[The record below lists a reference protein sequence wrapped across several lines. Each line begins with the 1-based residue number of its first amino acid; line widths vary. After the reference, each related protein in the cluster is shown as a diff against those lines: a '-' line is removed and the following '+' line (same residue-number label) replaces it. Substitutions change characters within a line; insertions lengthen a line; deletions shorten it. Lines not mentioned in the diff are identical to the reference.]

1 MHEVLAGQCNSSPGR
16 YGAGSTAPR
25 IFADAGAAM
34 FKRSF
39 DILFSLTALVLLLP
53 LLLILACCVAITSP
67 GGAFF
72 RQTRMGKGGRDFG
85 LLKFRTMRIG
95 SEAKGQLTIGGRDP
109 RVTGVGYFLRKTK
122 LDELPQLLNVLV
134 GDMSVVGPRPEVPK
148 YVALYTLEQREVLS
162 VRPGITGLAS
172 IDYID
177 ENELLAKA
185 ADPERA
191 YMEEV
196 MPAKLA
202 LDLRYVREQSFALD
216 MRIIAATVKRVFF
229 GW

>member
-1 MHEVLAGQCNSSPGR
+1 M
-16 YGAGSTAPR
+16 
-25 IFADAGAAM
+25 I
-34 FKRSF
+34 KRPF
-39 DILFSLTALVLLLP
+39 DILFSLSALIVLSPVLVA
-53 LLLILACCVAITSP
+53 LAIAVGLSST

-72 RQTRMGKGGRDFG
+72 RQTRVGRNGQAFR
-85 LLKFRTMRIG
+85 LLKFRTMRTG

-109 RVTGVGYFLRKTK
+109 RVTSVGYFLRRTK
-122 LDELPQLLNVLV
+122 LDELPQLWNVLV

-148 YVALYTLEQREVLS
+148 YVALYSSEQRAVLN

-185 ADPERA
+185 TDPERT
-191 YMEEV
+191 YIQEV

-202 LDLRYVREQSFALD
+202 LDLRYVRERSFALD
-216 MRIIAATVKRVFF
+216 IRIIGATVRRVFF